1 MDNQM
6 IDPKYLA
13 MIQAGL
19 GILAG
24 NNGKQPVGATIGQGL
39 LGGTQGYQQ
48 NLQQQQDYA
57 LKKQMADYQGQEI
70 SWKQKEHQQ
79 KLDAAKKQEEM
90 NNNILASLGIG
101 IPASSSTQVDYTPT
115 NFNVLERQS
124 GDIPAQQKPK
134 AMDRDALY
142 KLGLATSLTG
152 GHGGDALI
160 KYADSQKPNWQNV
173 GGKLVDANQYQGEI
187 PIAPTPMTEQQKMQ
201 GAHEGWYKPE
211 QETTSPKVV
220 NNGTQK
226 SYLSNPNLSPKAKEA
241 LSIKD
246 AEKEI
251 DRTYSKSKPLPA
263 TVLKMQN
270 EALDKL
276 SVASNI
282 DKDLAIVEQQI
293 IDGKLNLGFFGNIAS
308 DLKNKA
314 GYSDENS
321 RNYATFKNT
330 LEKLRNDSLR
340 LNTGVQ
346 TDGDAQRAWNEL
358 FANIND
364 NEFVK
369 KRLGEIRT
377 INQRGADLQKL
388 QVDQIRTNF
397 DVEPLDFSKYE
408 GQSAAIKGDGAIIPK
423 NEKMPTKDIS
433 KLPKSKIVKMNGKN
447 VSLLLDE
454 EGDYYNPSTGK
465 KVFNK

>member
-1 MDNQM
+1 MGLLDNLNLN
-6 IDPKYLA
+6 DPKTLGLLH
-13 MIQAGL
+13 AGL
-19 GILAG
+19 SILA
-24 NNGKQPVGATIGQGL
+24 NNGNGMSGRQAIGSGLIGGLQGMQQSQFLNQRMAQQEQENNIRNQQFDAQNKL
-39 LGGTQGYQQ
+39 LS
-48 NLQQQQDYA
+48 LR
-57 LKKQMADYQGQEI
+57 E
-70 SWKQKEHQQ
+70 KEYEREVN
-79 KLDAAKKQEEM
+79 ASKKQEEASKS
-90 NNNILASLGIG
+90 ILSSLGIG
-101 IPASSSTQVDYTPT
+101 VPASNATQTDAPT
-115 NFNVLERQS
+115 NFQ
-124 GDIPAQQKPK
+124 AQQQNP
-134 AMDRDALY
+134 MDRDSIY

-152 GHGGDALI
+152 GKGGDALM

-173 GGKLVDANQYQGEI
+173 GGRLVDANQYQGEI
-187 PIAPTPMTEQQKMQ
+187 PISPTPLTEQQKMQ
-201 GAHEGWYKPE
+201 GAYEGWYKPE
-211 QETTSPKVV
+211 QQATPSNGGGVV
-220 NNGTQK
+220 PQK
-226 SYLSNPNLSPKAKEA
+226 PYLSNPNLSPKAREA

-251 DRTYSKSKPLPA
+251 DKTYNKTKPLPA

-282 DKDLAIVEQQI
+282 DKDLAVVEKQI
-293 IDGKLNLGFFGNIAS
+293 SDGKLNLGFFGNIAS

-321 RNYATFKNT
+321 RNFGTFKNT

-369 KRLGEIRT
+369 KRLGEIRV

-388 QVDQIRTNF
+388 QVDQIRSNF
-397 DVEPLDFSKYE
+397 DADPLDFSKYE
-408 GQSAAIKGDGAIIPK
+408 GQPSAISGGEIMPKG
-423 NEKMPTKDIS
+423 EKMPS
-433 KLPKSKIVKMNGKN
+433 AVYSALPKKAPKGQIVK
-447 VSLLLDE
+447 
-454 EGDYYNPSTGK
+454 NPKTGERK
-465 KVFNK
+465 QFDGFVWKTIK